1 MPTPRLKHLKIW
13 TQLALGIMSKSMLE
27 KVWWCRCS
35 EMEFLNQIIWC
46 LMNCS
51 KGKKNMHMLG
61 VVKDHMFPW
70 SVIGKKKC
78 CCWTMLQLQKGK
90 DINQP

>member
-13 TQLALGIMSKSMLE
+13 TQLALGIVSKSMLE

-35 EMEFLNQIIWC
+35 KMEFLNQIIWC

-51 KGKKNMHMLG
+51 KGKET
-61 VVKDHMFPW
+61 
-70 SVIGKKKC
+70 C
-78 CCWTMLQLQKGK
+78 TC
-90 DINQP
+90 